1 LPPQLTL
8 LVGINK
14 LCVNRQGFRFSL
26 HLLIKGKKKNYKW
39 EGTLA
44 VTSKTFGRVFG
55 PLRRMKNF

>member
-1 LPPQLTL
+1 
-8 LVGINK
+8 
-14 LCVNRQGFRFSL
+14 
-26 HLLIKGKKKNYKW
+26 LLIKGKKKNYKW